1 MLRIAYYVLRITQY
15 TTYGVILR
23 QELFL
28 KAEHDGL
35 KNNDDTLIPFTRYKK
50 NAARANAPA
59 A

>member
-1 MLRIAYYVLRITQY
+1 MYYVLCITQHH
-15 TTYGVILR
+15 TYGVILY

-50 NAARANAPA
+50 NAAGANAPA